1 MSNPPPV
8 KTAFSN
14 TSPPATGAARVV
26 EAGPSGEKA
35 AGGAPAD
42 DLSAADPSAVDPSA
56 VDPSVVDP
64 SVVDPAVAA
73 LVRLLRPAPE
83 PRVHPQAES
92 QLPLATGMEISL
104 GQFRLRVVQRG
115 EVLVESP
122 LAVGRALSPTPE
134 GTFTLAAKPE
144 TPTSLRYGHY
154 RTRSGALLM
163 RGVFPKIDLLP
174 PDAVFDP
181 IEPKGLMQLSG
192 EGPLLFGGEA
202 TGAATSDGTLV
213 LPDRIALLLHEKLP
227 LGLPVTITR

>member
-14 TSPPATGAARVV
+14 TAPSA
-26 EAGPSGEKA
+26 AGPAPVAETGPGGGEA
-35 AGGAPAD
+35 AGTPSAD
-42 DLSAADPSAVDPSA
+42 TLSADTRAATDQAETDPS
-56 VDPSVVDP
+56 
-64 SVVDPAVAA
+64 VAA
-73 LVRLLRPAPE
+73 LVRLLRSAPE
-83 PRVHPQAES
+83 PQIHPQAEAR
-92 QLPLATGMEISL
+92 LPLATGIEVSL
-104 GQFRLRVVQRG
+104 GLFRLRVVQRG
-115 EVLVESP
+115 DVLVESP

-181 IEPKGLMQLSG
+181 IEPKGLMQLSDQ
-192 EGPLLFGGEA
+192 GPFLFGGEA

-227 LGLPVTITR
+227 LGLPVTIAR